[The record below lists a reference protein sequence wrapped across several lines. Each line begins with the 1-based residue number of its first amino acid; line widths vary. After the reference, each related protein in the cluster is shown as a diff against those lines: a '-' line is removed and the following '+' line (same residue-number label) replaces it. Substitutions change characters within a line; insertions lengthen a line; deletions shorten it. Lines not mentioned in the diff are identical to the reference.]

1 MPPFRL
7 QRVLDLRKR
16 REEELQQRLALAAG
30 ARGRAEAEL
39 NRLLTDEQRRREE
52 LAALL
57 ARGAIDPGQVRE
69 LGLLLEVRGASIVAQ
84 REAVARALAFEAE
97 ERTRLIA
104 ATVDRR
110 ALDKLQAR
118 HDERERREANHKEAL
133 LSDEIAAR
141 GTAYARSAAPGGR
154 E

>member
-1 MPPFRL
+1 MPAFRL

-16 REEELQQRLALAAG
+16 REEELQQRLALAAA
-30 ARGRAEAEL
+30 ARVRAETTL
-39 NRLLTDEQRRREE
+39 SRLLLDEQRRREE

-57 ARGAIDPGQVRE
+57 SRGAIEPGLLRE

-84 REAVARALAFEAE
+84 REAIKRASAFEAE

-110 ALDKLQAR
+110 ALDKLHER
-118 HDERERREANHKEAL
+118 HDEREREEANHKEGL
-133 LSDEIAAR
+133 LLDEIAAR
-141 GTAYARSAAPGGR
+141 GAIAAQLAMSGGK
-154 E
+154 